1 MQLSS
6 VWYLLKKEAV
16 LEWRER
22 STFAGMLL
30 YAIGAS
36 FIVYFSFQGDVTF
49 KVWAANFWMI
59 ALFTCIHALSRSFFK
74 EANEQ
79 FYYIRSV
86 VKPIDLLLSKLLYN
100 ALLIFVFE
108 LIIYIEMSLFFGIEI
123 KDKTSFLLT
132 LFFGGM
138 GMSNLFTLLSAI
150 TAKTGNVVL
159 LAVLGFP
166 IILPLLL
173 LVLRLT
179 GILDVALLEG
189 DINVNL
195 GAVIVLDMITMVMA
209 IVLFPYLWKD

>member
-1 MQLSS
+1 
-6 VWYLLKKEAV
+6 
-16 LEWRER
+16 
-22 STFAGMLL
+22 
-30 YAIGAS
+30 
-36 FIVYFSFQGDVTF
+36 
-49 KVWAANFWMI
+49 
-59 ALFTCIHALSRSFFK
+59 
-74 EANEQ
+74 
-79 FYYIRSV
+79 